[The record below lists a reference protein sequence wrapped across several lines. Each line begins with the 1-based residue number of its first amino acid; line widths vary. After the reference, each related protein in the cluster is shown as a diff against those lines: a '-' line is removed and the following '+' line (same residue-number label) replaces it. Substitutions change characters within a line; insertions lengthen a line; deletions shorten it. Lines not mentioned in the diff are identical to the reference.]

1 MVKISVIADTEGVV
15 VNTFDDHLVPIYN
28 YVRGKKGLPQLTA
41 EDYRS
46 RVRASWID
54 TLRELGIDDEDSATL
69 YTSRRRDWL
78 RERRGVKKYEGIDS
92 LLSFLEQHP
101 SYLPI
106 LKSASRHLKIIA
118 EEFDLYKHFSAII
131 SAGASEFIDRSLES
145 AQTEQPITT
154 GIVIDD
160 QSENLEI
167 AKLYGKNKNVQ
178 ILTIGVTYGFYSPE
192 RIVAVHPDKLAH
204 TPAEVVES
212 LREFEEALRAEG
224 KLI

>member
-54 TLRELGIDDEDSATL
+54 TLRELGIDDE
-69 YTSRRRDWL
+69 
-78 RERRGVKKYEGIDS
+78 E
-92 LLSFLEQHP
+92 EQHP